1 MFLRASFGSID
12 KIDCGGFHEKPR
24 AKAQM
29 VAVAVVHS
37 SGHAAARESTYLY
50 QTGELVPDVALLGC
64 GHATDCSRCGSLHP
78 ARFDDLRGSAAASC
92 RSAHL
97 GSSTAFLSARASFL
111 SARTAFLSARTALL
125 STRTVYGTTFRRTE
139 RGASGIASCG
149 PLPRHT
155 GNHCSAHFYAAP
167 RSRDDA
173 GRGWRNCRPRSGR
186 REPPSTN
193 RVAADA

>member
-1 MFLRASFGSID
+1 
-12 KIDCGGFHEKPR
+12 
-24 AKAQM
+24 M
-29 VAVAVVHS
+29 VAVVVVRS

-50 QTGELVPDVALLGC
+50 QTGELVPDVTLLGC

-78 ARFDDLRGSAAASC
+78 PRFDDLRGSAAASC

-97 GSSTAFLSARASFL
+97 SSG
-111 SARTAFLSARTALL
+111 TAFLSARTAFL

-155 GNHCSAHFYAAP
+155 
-167 RSRDDA
+167 
-173 GRGWRNCRPRSGR
+173 
-186 REPPSTN
+186 
-193 RVAADA
+193 

>member
-1 MFLRASFGSID
+1 M
-12 KIDCGGFHEKPR
+12 
-24 AKAQM
+24 
-29 VAVAVVHS
+29 
-37 SGHAAARESTYLY
+37 
-50 QTGELVPDVALLGC
+50 GC

-167 RSRDDA
+167 RSLGDA
-173 GRGWRNCRPRSGR
+173 GRAWRNCRPRSGR
-186 REPPSTN
+186 GEPPSTN
-193 RVAADA
+193 RVAADASHTDLAESDLRQFVVAQPRNSVFEPIDLPRQFCAVGFGG